1 MNYCTAAE
9 PLRHIGVEDQER
21 RSLLRN
27 MLLSVGLH
35 ASSDGEVPA
44 GGEDVIACRV
54 VAPSGWLSVMGGEF
68 GRFGRC

>member
-21 RSLLRN
+21 RSLLRY

-35 ASSDGEVPA
+35 GSGDGEAPA
-44 GGEDVIACRV
+44 GGGERLLFRDWLL
-54 VAPSGWLSVMGGEF
+54 VAGY
-68 GRFGRC
+68 R